1 MLVSFLKYKIDPPR
15 NLSRRSFKSSK
26 ADPQNH
32 EVPWKLFPL
41 LQGNKVSQ
49 VINPNQPLV
58 GVSEDDKVSTVLSKL
73 ADNNVLSAIA
83 FEMRG
88 RPIGFIDTFDILTDI
103 THTANIQD
111 LSKPMNERLEMLKAG
126 GARFAEQTCKQ
137 IINASKR
144 DPFIIL
150 PKSSSLMDAVQQLSN
165 AHRIAIADEN
175 KFHILAQVDLASLIV
190 KRHNT
195 FGTVLHKP
203 ISEVGLKPSS
213 TVGAMD
219 QNVSVMGCMR
229 FMRDNNMSGIAVL
242 DPSKKILTNFSASD
256 LLGLRQ
262 DKFQML
268 ALPVSEFLHTK
279 YGYIMPPVICLPDD
293 TVESI
298 MFKMTAFKVHR
309 IFVVDKYMKP
319 IGVITLTDIMKF
331 LSKATD

>member
-1 MLVSFLKYKIDPPR
+1 MLTSFLKYKLVPSNKIQV
-15 NLSRRSFKSSK
+15 RSFKSSK

-32 EVPWKLFPL
+32 DVPWKLFPL

-58 GVSEDDKVSTVLSKL
+58 NVSEDDKVPNVLSRL
-73 ADNNVLSAIA
+73 ADKNVLSAIA

-88 RPIGFIDTFDILTDI
+88 RPIGFIDTLDILTNI

-111 LSKPMNERLEMLKAG
+111 LSKPMNERLEILKAG

-137 IINASKR
+137 IINESKR

-150 PKSSSLMDAVQQLSN
+150 PKSSPLMDAVQELAK
-165 AHRIAIADEN
+165 AHRIAVADEN
-175 KFHILAQVDLASLIV
+175 VFHILAQVDVASLII

-203 ISEVGLKPSS
+203 ISEVGLNPNT

-229 FMRDNNMSGIAVL
+229 FMRDNNLSGIAVL

-256 LLGLRQ
+256 LLGLRD
-262 DKFQML
+262 DKFPML
-268 ALPVSEFLHTK
+268 ALPVAEFLHSK
-279 YGYIMPPVICLPDD
+279 HGYLMPPVICLPDD

-298 MFKMTAFKVHR
+298 MFKMTTFKVHR
-309 IFVVDKYMKP
+309 IFVVDKDMKP